1 MFLRGMNWIIDRLI
15 KIPLDFLGAF
25 HISQRILDPL
35 LVWFQKDISR
45 PAHQLYILTCRWH
58 FLEVRSYSRESKNH
72 LAILNMM
79 IKTKHNLVLAKNV
92 IIRDMMKN
100 ELWYK
105 KYQLTLIKGPPS
117 CLRWDRNP
125 HPISYVLAQANCV

>member
-58 FLEVRSYSRESKNH
+58 FLEVRSYSRESKNEFE
-72 LAILNMM
+72 LLNEIMK
-79 IKTKHNLVLAKNV
+79 IKYNVVIERLINDGYHSRYDEKMNSKAK
-92 IIRDMMKN
+92 K
-100 ELWYK
+100 
-105 KYQLTLIKGPPS
+105 LT
-117 CLRWDRNP
+117 
-125 HPISYVLAQANCV
+125 YAY